1 MVDNLVLREAELRKL
16 SRPSKRMYRNF
27 MDFMYTE
34 HPFSDSDERFVYHEH
49 DFVSLE
55 KHEENWLDELM
66 HRFMNH
72 CKTGILRVRC
82 TILQFLILIARL
94 TLELVR
100 PSSFPRRI
108 KLRQLTIIS
117 TTIQK
122 TAWALLSKS

>member
-1 MVDNLVLREAELRKL
+1 MVDELLLREADLRKL

-49 DFVSLE
+49 DFISLE

-82 TILQFLILIARL
+82 TTLKFLIFLARL
-94 TLELVR
+94 ILVLVR
-100 PSSFPRRI
+100 LSSSPRRI
-108 KLRQLTIIS
+108 KLRQLILTS
-117 TTIQK
+117 TTTQK

>member
-1 MVDNLVLREAELRKL
+1 MVDELVLREAELRKL

-49 DFVSLE
+49 DFISLE

>member
-1 MVDNLVLREAELRKL
+1 MVDELVLREAELRKL

-49 DFVSLE
+49 DFISLE

-82 TILQFLILIARL
+82 TTLHFLIFLARL
-94 TLELVR
+94 ILVLVR
-100 PSSFPRRI
+100 PSSSPRRI
-108 KLRQLTIIS
+108 KLRQLTLTS
-117 TTIQK
+117 TTTQK

>member
-1 MVDNLVLREAELRKL
+1 MVDELVLREAELRKL

-49 DFVSLE
+49 DFISLE

-82 TILQFLILIARL
+82 ITLHFLILL
-94 TLELVR
+94 
-100 PSSFPRRI
+100 
-108 KLRQLTIIS
+108 QG
-117 TTIQK
+117 
-122 TAWALLSKS
+122 